1 MNIEKYKVAIEI
13 YSDFLSW
20 YFDKYL
26 IDNFRDFCNDC
37 EFYRSRHED
46 MASVAIRFLN
56 CKSSKEIFDTFIIF
70 VKEDVG
76 YEEFDDG
83 EEKYWKA
90 QKFVKKL
97 KKELKKLD
105 KLDKKDNEK
114 NNKKKNNKK
123 DTFKKT
129 KKDIDKDIKN
139 DKK

>member
-26 IDNFRDFCNDC
+26 KDNFRDFCNDC
-37 EFYRSRHED
+37 EFYKSRHED
-46 MASVAIRFLN
+46 MASVTIKFLN
-56 CKSSKEIFDTFIIF
+56 CKSSKEIFDSFIIF

-83 EEKYWKA
+83 EEKYYKA

-105 KLDKKDNEK
+105 KLD
-114 NNKKKNNKK
+114 
-123 DTFKKT
+123 T